1 MPPTPTSGPA
11 APRPAWAPARGQSW
25 GHDEP
30 TPPLGEDGPAFDEP
44 AWPPGVPD
52 EPATP
57 VTATA
62 DALPEPAPDELAEPT
77 TDGLVRGAPWA
88 PLETTLER
96 LQRLL
101 LGAELL
107 ALDATRR
114 ARVLG
119 WVWPLAVTVF
129 GGILRFSR
137 LAVPHKLVFDE
148 TYYVKQGWSMVTL
161 GYEAKWGEGM
171 EADQIKAA
179 FEAGDLSI
187 LGTNPE
193 YVVHPP
199 IGKWVIGL
207 GIQLAGGPLSSF
219 AWRFSVALLGT
230 LAILVL
236 ARTARRLFAST
247 ALGTLAGLFL
257 AVDGE
262 ALVQSRTS
270 LLDPVLMFFVLTAF
284 AALVLDREQ
293 ARRRLAQR
301 VADELNAGREL
312 VWGPRLGARWWRIL
326 ATVLLGLA
334 CGTKWSGI
342 YFLAVF
348 GVMTVWWDVS
358 ARRTAGVRHWFAS
371 GLFRDGVP
379 AFLTMVPGTIA
390 VYLASWSSWFA
401 TSGGWDRNWAAG
413 HPGEGVQW
421 LPPALRSLW
430 KYHTDMWNFHNTLD
444 TPHPYQSYP
453 LGWLIQW
460 RPTSFFYPKEVSELK
475 GQAALDA
482 CGATHCSWPV
492 LSVGNPI
499 IWWAAAAAALVAVW
513 WLLRYR
519 DWRAAAVLS
528 GTAAGWLP
536 WFAYA
541 HRTIFT
547 FYSVAFVPW
556 VVLTLVYVL
565 GLVIGRPD
573 EASAQARRR
582 AIIGV
587 AAFAALVV
595 AVGMFFYPVWTAWVM
610 PYDFWHIHI
619 WMPRWV

>member
-1 MPPTPTSGPA
+1 MWAPVPVIPPPPA
-11 APRPAWAPARGQSW
+11 APGEQD
-25 GHDEP
+25 GV
-30 TPPLGEDGPAFDEP
+30 EDGA
-44 AWPPGVPD
+44 
-52 EPATP
+52 
-57 VTATA
+57 
-62 DALPEPAPDELAEPT
+62 
-77 TDGLVRGAPWA
+77 DGLQRGAPWT
-88 PLETTLER
+88 PIESTLER

-119 WVWPLAVTVF
+119 WVWPLVVTVF
-129 GGILRFSR
+129 GGFLRFWR
-137 LAVPHKLVFDE
+137 LAVPHNLVFDE
-148 TYYVKQGWSMVTL
+148 TYYVKQGWSMVTR
-161 GYEAKWGEGM
+161 GYEAKWGTEGM
-171 EADQIKAA
+171 EPEQIKAA
-179 FEAGDLSI
+179 FEAGDVSI

-207 GIQLAGGPLSSF
+207 GIQMAGGVTSSF

-270 LLDPVLMFFVLTAF
+270 LLDPVLMFFLLTAF

-293 ARRRLAQR
+293 ARRRLAERAAR
-301 VADELNAGREL
+301 VLDSGGRL
-312 VWGPRLGARWWRIL
+312 AWGPGLGVRWWRVL

-334 CGTKWSGI
+334 CGTKWSAI
-342 YFLAVF
+342 YFVTVF
-348 GVMTVWWDVS
+348 GVMTVWWDVT
-358 ARRTAGVRHWFAS
+358 ARRRAGVQHWLVS
-371 GLFRDGVP
+371 GLGRDGVP
-379 AFLTMVPGTIA
+379 AFLTMVPGTLL
-390 VYLASWSSWFA
+390 VYVASWSSWFA
-401 TSGGWDRNWAAG
+401 GTGGWDRTWAAD
-413 HPGEGVQW
+413 HPGEGVPW

-430 KYHTDMWNFHNTLD
+430 KYHTDMWHFHNTLD
-444 TPHPYQSYP
+444 SPHPYQSYP
-453 LGWLIQW
+453 LGWIVQW
-460 RPTSFFYPKEVSELK
+460 RPTSFFYPKEISGLS

-482 CGATHCSWPV
+482 CGATHCSQAV

-499 IWWAAAAAALVAVW
+499 IWWAAAAAGLVALW
-513 WLLRYR
+513 WLVRYR
-519 DWRAAAVLS
+519 DWRAGAVLS
-528 GTAAGWLP
+528 GLAAGWLP

-565 GLVIGRPD
+565 GLVVGRPD
-573 EASAQARRR
+573 EASPRARAW
-582 AIIGV
+582 AIRGV
-587 AAFAALVV
+587 VAFTVLVV
-595 AVGMFFYPVWTAWVM
+595 AVGLFFYPIWTAWVV
-610 PYDFWHIHI
+610 PYDFWHVHI